1 MTEDQQLIDYL
12 LLLRFGTCDVG
23 EASRPLLNYASI
35 AKFMNKPVSTITHL
49 IKLGMDA
56 KMAQRPIQRRK
67 RTKLEQPHLDYLCS
81 QTTLNEWAH
90 LSLKQRAVMFHRTF
104 PEIKISATLLW
115 RTYKQ
120 RGVKFKFIHRGKK
133 VIDYGNPYYYN
144 LFRDMYDAVKV
155 TRHRDVKLVWVD
167 EAMFTFNTFSTR
179 AWSAKHQSIEVN
191 DADIRIKAMAFLG
204 AISDNGGLEAYT
216 IHPKAITTKEF
227 IEFVE
232 MLSDKFHGQE
242 FAIFMDNLQ
251 VHKTKDVLDTCKRL
265 KARPIFNVPYSPDFN
280 GIETYFSLLK
290 GEYKKLILERLIK
303 RVKVDSKSL
312 IMQSIQKVD
321 QEKAKICV
329 GAGLRCI
336 RTQA

>member
-1 MTEDQQLIDYL
+1 
-12 LLLRFGTCDVG
+12 
-23 EASRPLLNYASI
+23 
-35 AKFMNKPVSTITHL
+35 
-49 IKLGMDA
+49 
-56 KMAQRPIQRRK
+56 
-67 RTKLEQPHLDYLCS
+67 
-81 QTTLNEWAH
+81 
-90 LSLKQRAVMFHRTF
+90 MFHRTF
-104 PEIKISATLLW
+104 PEIKISASLLW

-133 VIDYGNPYYYN
+133 VIDYGNPHYYN

-216 IHPKAITTKEF
+216 IHPRSVTTKEF

-251 VHKTKDVLDTCKRL
+251 VHKTKDVLNTCKRL

-280 GIETYFSLLK
+280 GIDTYFSLLK

-303 RVKVDSKSL
+303 RVKVD
-312 IMQSIQKVD
+312 
-321 QEKAKICV
+321 
-329 GAGLRCI
+329 
-336 RTQA
+336 T